1 MKYQLMII
9 LLILIQVGASGQN
22 ERKYVRQGNRYYMN
36 GLRDTTKIDSVT
48 FSKAETEYR
57 KALDKKPDDLKWN
70 FNLNNSLYKQK
81 KLNDAATGYEQIAR
95 QMIDP
100 KEKAGALHNLGNA
113 RLFQQQIDEAID
125 TYKKALRI
133 NPGDMETKYNL
144 AYAQNLK
151 KQQQKQQ
158 KNQDKNKDKDKDKDK
173 DKKNQDQKK
182 DQNKDQEKQQQQPPP
197 KISRQNAEQLL
208 QALQN
213 DEKKIQDKVKKAQAV
228 QVKSSRVE
236 KDW

>member
-1 MKYQLMII
+1 MKYQLIII
-9 LLILIQVGASGQN
+9 LLILLQLSVSGQQ
-22 ERKYVRQGNRYYMN
+22 ERKHVRQGNRIYFE
-36 GLRDTTKIDSVT
+36 GLRDTTRIDSVA

-81 KLNDAATGYEQIAR
+81 KLGAAASGYEQNAR
-95 QMIDP
+95 QMVDP

-113 RLFQQQIDEAID
+113 RLFQQQLDEAIE

-133 NPGDMETKYNL
+133 NPTDMETKYNL
-144 AYAQNLK
+144 AYAQQLK
-151 KQQQKQQ
+151 KQEQQNQDQ
-158 KNQDKNKDKDKDKDK
+158 DKNQD
-173 DKKNQDQKK
+173 K
-182 DQNKDQEKQQQQPPP
+182 DQNKDQNKDQQKDQNKDQNNNQQQPPP

-213 DEKKIQDKVKKAQAV
+213 DEKNIQEKVKKAQAV
-228 QVKSSRVE
+228 QVKNSRVE

>member
-1 MKYQLMII
+1 MKYLFI
-9 LLILIQVGASGQN
+9 LIPLILIQVCASGQN
-22 ERKYVRQGNRYYMN
+22 ERKYVRQGNRYYMD

-48 FSKAETEYR
+48 FSKAEIEYR
-57 KALDKKPDDLKWN
+57 KALDKKPEDLKWN

-144 AYAQNLK
+144 AYAQQLK
-151 KQQQKQQ
+151 KQQQQQQ
-158 KNQDKNKDKDKDKDK
+158 KNQDKDKDKDK
-173 DKKNQDQKK
+173 EKEKEQNK
-182 DQNKDQEKQQQQPPP
+182 DQNKDQNKQQQQPPP
-197 KISRQNAEQLL
+197 KISKQNAEQLL

>member
-1 MKYQLMII
+1 MKYLFILIPLI
-9 LLILIQVGASGQN
+9 LLQFAVSGQN

-36 GLRDTTKIDSVT
+36 GLRDTTKIDSVA

-95 QMIDP
+95 QLIDP
-100 KEKAGALHNLGNA
+100 KEKSGALHNLGNA

-144 AYAQNLK
+144 AYAQQLK
-151 KQQQKQQ
+151 KQQQQ
-158 KNQDKNKDKDKDKDK
+158 KNQDKNKDKDKDKD
-173 DKKNQDQKK
+173 QQKQNK
-182 DQNKDQEKQQQQPPP
+182 DQNKDQNKQQQQPPP
-197 KISRQNAEQLL
+197 KISKQNAEQLL

-213 DEKKIQDKVKKAQAV
+213 DEKNIQDKVKKAQAV

>member
-1 MKYQLMII
+1 MKYLFILIPLI
-9 LLILIQVGASGQN
+9 LLQFAVSGQN

-36 GLRDTTKIDSVT
+36 GLRDTTKIDSVA

-95 QMIDP
+95 QLIDP

-144 AYAQNLK
+144 AYAQQLK
-151 KQQQKQQ
+151 KQQQQ
-158 KNQDKNKDKDKDKDK
+158 KNQDKNKDKDKDKDQQK
-173 DKKNQDQKK
+173 QNQ
-182 DQNKDQEKQQQQPPP
+182 DQNKDQNKQQQQPPP
-197 KISRQNAEQLL
+197 KISKQNAEQLL

-213 DEKKIQDKVKKAQAV
+213 DEKNIQDKVKKAQAV

>member
-1 MKYQLMII
+1 MKY
-9 LLILIQVGASGQN
+9 LLILIALILIHVGASGQN
-22 ERKYVRQGNRYYMN
+22 ERKYIRQGNRYYIN

-57 KALDKKPDDLKWN
+57 KALEKKPEDLKWN

-100 KEKAGALHNLGNA
+100 KEKAGAFHNLGNA

-144 AYAQNLK
+144 AYAQQLK
-151 KQQQKQQ
+151 KQQ
-158 KNQDKNKDKDKDKDK
+158 
-173 DKKNQDQKK
+173 KKNQDQNKDK
-182 DQNKDQEKQQQQPPP
+182 NKDQQKQNQDQNKDQNKQQQQPPP
-197 KISRQNAEQLL
+197 KISKQNAEQLL

-213 DEKKIQDKVKKAQAV
+213 DEKNIQDKVKKAQAI

>member
-1 MKYQLMII
+1 MKYLFILIPLI
-9 LLILIQVGASGQN
+9 LLQFAVSGQN

-36 GLRDTTKIDSVT
+36 GLRDTTKIDSVA

-95 QMIDP
+95 QLIDP
-100 KEKAGALHNLGNA
+100 KEKSGALHNLGNA

-144 AYAQNLK
+144 AYAQQLK
-151 KQQQKQQ
+151 KQQQQ

-173 DKKNQDQKK
+173 DQQKQNK
-182 DQNKDQEKQQQQPPP
+182 DQNKDQNKQQQQPPP
-197 KISRQNAEQLL
+197 KISKQNAEQLL

-213 DEKKIQDKVKKAQAV
+213 DEKNIQDKVKKAQAV